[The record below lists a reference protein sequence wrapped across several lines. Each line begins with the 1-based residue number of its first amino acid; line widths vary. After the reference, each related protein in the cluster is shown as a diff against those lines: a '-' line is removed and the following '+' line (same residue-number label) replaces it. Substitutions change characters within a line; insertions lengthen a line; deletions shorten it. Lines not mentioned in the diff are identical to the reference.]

1 MPQLWKTGKPA
12 TAASAPANQQQGS
25 AMSPPAKGFF
35 ICPPKLVL
43 GEAGG
48 GGGGGGGG
56 DTPSSASSS
65 NGFFS
70 FPSSPPSSPT
80 SPTHHQHPPKYDQ
93 LLNELRRAQE
103 RRGRLQ
109 NDAAMGVSSQPLQPA
124 AATAATAST
133 VLLKNAPLETML
145 LRRTIRSPEPPSGA
159 YVNHFNSSGAA
170 GFAQRLDPA
179 GSKSPRMTNKAA
191 PKKVRFLED
200 GTGNLHTSVFGGS
213 AESIGSLLDSHSQ
226 ELNQS
231 GGTDDIDSLISSLIS
246 YSDATD
252 HRLVEDKPEAKTT
265 NGTAKNHNN
274 ADGLDLRELRI
285 TATQEEDVRQ
295 KLNESTSSSGEDGQ
309 RQQQQQAEKATL
321 HHTRSGVLDNFLD
334 IFRCGNAEV
343 VDQRQTV
350 VHLEPDDPNSVD
362 SGSVLSELD
371 FEETSSTITDIDSNK
386 TFSLHSPDN
395 SVDHRIDDW
404 SQVSDLLERS
414 LQEIRQMEE
423 DTNKSHPVDGKSTE
437 KSKREPLYEL
447 IGWKRNPPLVQL
459 DLRGSKPFPLPST
472 TSAPAPQREPSPPR
486 SPSPLPLPPPTPPP
500 VETDVWIPRQDWVPP
515 AAPTPA
521 PMVKQADK
529 VWIRRPTLSVATNS
543 HNSSNNNN
551 KESAAVRKSPAT
563 EETNSIYGRLWETS
577 SSPNNSSRSS
587 SCSAEAEEKPTSST
601 EAELTAI
608 RSMARKARLEHWRL
622 TGMSSSSPVEEGT
635 TQLNNSN
642 PSIVIEP
649 SSSSPSPAYLSSLP
663 LFNHRAIKTGIQL
676 TWPPPPLPQ
685 SPSSSATAT
694 PVTPTLPPLPAT
706 STDGCHHLHAPQ
718 GPSHNGHSPKCFGHQ
733 RIFQWPIPALKLAN
747 KRPKQAVQPQQDNT
761 THPLGGTEQRKET
774 GKPSWRPAK
783 PANLEEAQDW
793 YWTEEFPLA
802 AGLEP
807 GTGNMSAWFHAAISR
822 WEAERRLTN
831 QPAGAFLARLTERL
845 WGYAISV
852 RNPSGNVSH
861 FLIDAGE
868 KRCHKKYTL
877 LGSNDPPHK
886 SLRELIQYYGK
897 HALTP
902 DGSEKLLFP
911 CPQESS
917 VAFPGP
923 ASPNVNGSS
932 PSRLIK
938 ST

>member
-1 MPQLWKTGKPA
+1 MPQLWKSGKPA
-12 TAASAPANQQQGS
+12 AAASTSSNQQQGS

-43 GEAGG
+43 GE
-48 GGGGGGGG
+48 GGG

-109 NDAAMGVSSQPLQPA
+109 NDAPMGVSSQPLEPA

-145 LRRTIRSPEPPSGA
+145 LRRTIRSPEPPSGT

-170 GFAQRLDPA
+170 GFAQRLDPV

-252 HRLVEDKPEAKTT
+252 HRLADEKTQAKTA
-265 NGTAKNHNN
+265 NGTAKHHNN
-274 ADGLDLRELRI
+274 GTDGLDFKELR
-285 TATQEEDVRQ
+285 TSAQEEDARQ
-295 KLNESTSSSGEDGQ
+295 NLNESTTSSSGDDGH
-309 RQQQQQAEKATL
+309 QQQQAEKATL
-321 HHTRSGVLDNFLD
+321 HQTRTGVLDNFLD

-395 SVDHRIDDW
+395 SVSDHRIDDW

-423 DTNKSHPVDGKSTE
+423 DTNKSHPVDSKSSE

-472 TSAPAPQREPSPPR
+472 PSAPAPPQDSSPPR

-529 VWIRRPTLSVATNS
+529 VWIRRPTLSVATHS
-543 HNSSNNNN
+543 HNSNN
-551 KESAAVRKSPAT
+551 KESAPVRKNPAT
-563 EETNSIYGRLWETS
+563 EEANSIYGRLWETS

-706 STDGCHHLHAPQ
+706 SSDGCQHLHAPH

-747 KRPKQAVQPQQDNT
+747 KRPKQAAQPQQENA
-761 THPLGGTEQRKET
+761 THPSAGMEQKKET

-877 LGSNDPPHK
+877 LGSTDPPHK

-923 ASPNVNGSS
+923 ASPNINGSS